1 MRSKDPALMEK
12 IRVFVDRYYRE
23 RHAAPSTQAVG
34 DAVGVTK
41 QTACRY
47 LLEMDERGM
56 LEYRGGIRSSPQMAK
71 CRTGYISVPVV
82 GSIRCG
88 DPETETEE
96 VEEYVSLPESIFG
109 RGSFYLVRAK
119 GDSMTD
125 AGIEEGDLVL
135 IELSREAKVGDIV
148 VALGPEGE
156 NTLKRYAGQA
166 ADGYRLAYMNEAK
179 YPGKFITVRS
189 FAVQGVARHVIK
201 TLCSRPLRTVRSNG

>member
-1 MRSKDPALMEK
+1 MRRKDPALMER
-12 IRVFVDRYYRE
+12 IRLFVEQYYRE
-23 RHAAPSTQAVG
+23 RRTAPSTQAVG

-41 QTACRY
+41 QTAYRY
-47 LLEMDERGM
+47 LLEMSERGI

-88 DPETETEE
+88 DPESETEE

-109 RGSFYLVRAK
+109 RGRFYLVRAK
-119 GDSMTD
+119 GDSMAD

-135 IELSREAKVGDIV
+135 IELRQEASVGDIV
-148 VALGPEGE
+148 VALDPEGE
-156 NTLKRYAGQA
+156 NTLKRYAGKDK
-166 ADGYRLAYMNEAK
+166 DGYRLAYMNEAR
-179 YPGKFITVRS
+179 YPGKVITVRS

-201 TLCSRPLRTVRSNG
+201 SLQGGM